1 MRSLYTRLLLALLAV
16 LLLSTYAFYLAY
28 RAVTAPNIVLMI
40 SSSQRAESAEAVTAL
55 QRGGTNA
62 VAEYLT
68 RLNAITQMP
77 HYLVDREGRDVITAE
92 DRSNLLQQPFDA
104 QRPLVSDAQGQAVF
118 VTPAPDGTHRLITL
132 APRPFEARDFI
143 PYVTVI
149 TGAVML
155 LFWLLVAHV
164 VRPMRQLAHTV
175 QRFGRGELAARA
187 AVRRRDEIGQLA
199 ASFND
204 MAARIETLVTSER
217 RPLQDVS
224 HELRSPLTRLNIG
237 IELLRTATD
246 RDQAADRIQREAVR
260 LSDLVA
266 TLLEVVR
273 LEGDP
278 ASTPLMPLNVADVLR
293 ESVDSC
299 ATEAEPRKV
308 SIDLN
313 GCSGSNV
320 PGNWELLRRAFE
332 NIIGNAARY
341 APPETAVT
349 VTCASTADDYV
360 VNVRDSGPGVRE
372 DQLAKL
378 GSAFYRTDESRN
390 SETGGTGLGLAIA
403 RRAIQLHRGTIE
415 FRNADPGLSVVIR
428 LPHHRSRDLDTHR

>member
-1 MRSLYTRLLLALLAV
+1 MRSLYARLLLALLAV

-28 RAVTAPNIVLMI
+28 RAVTGPNIVRMI
-40 SSSQRAESAEAVTAL
+40 DSSQLAQSAEAAAAL
-55 QRGGTNA
+55 QAGGSGSAAAYLSRLDA
-62 VAEYLT
+62 V
-68 RLNAITQMP
+68 TQMP
-77 HYLVDREGRDVITAE
+77 HYLVDANGRDVVTAE
-92 DRSNLLQQPFDA
+92 DRSSLLRQRFDS
-104 QRPLVSDAQGQAVF
+104 QRPLVSDDHGRAVF
-118 VTPAPDGTHRLITL
+118 VTPAPDGIHRLITL
-132 APRPFEARDFI
+132 APPLVEARAFI

-187 AVRRRDEIGQLA
+187 AVRRQDEIGQLA

-217 RPLQDVS
+217 RLLQDVS

-246 RDQAADRIQREAVR
+246 RDQAADRIQREAGR

-266 TLLEVVR
+266 TLLEVAR

-278 ASTPLMPLNVADVLR
+278 ASTPLVPLNVADVLR

-299 ATEAEPRKV
+299 AAEAEPRKV
-308 SIDLN
+308 SIHLE
-313 GCSGSNV
+313 GCTSSNV

-341 APPETAVT
+341 APPKTVVT
-349 VTCASTADDYV
+349 VTCASTADDYEV
-360 VNVRDSGPGVRE
+360 TVRDSGPGVRE

-378 GSAFYRTDESRN
+378 GSAFYRTDESR
-390 SETGGTGLGLAIA
+390 SAETGGTGLGLAIA

-428 LPHHRSRDLDTHR
+428 LPHSQHVTMDTRS